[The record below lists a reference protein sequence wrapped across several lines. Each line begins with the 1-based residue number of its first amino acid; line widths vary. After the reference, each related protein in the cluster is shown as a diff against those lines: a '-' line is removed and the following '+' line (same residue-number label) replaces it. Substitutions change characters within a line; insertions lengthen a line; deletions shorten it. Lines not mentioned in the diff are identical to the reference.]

1 MIGMVPAVEIRKK
14 TTADEED
21 ASLLRGHTVEMT
33 AGPAS
38 VNHKSKKDSKQTKM
52 VQGVSVARN
61 NAYCREVAKN
71 MKTLAKHQGVLPCT
85 SHMINGKGYL
95 PHESKQT
102 GTVLNTGQVLGVSKS
117 KDVAVVGDDKT
128 GP

>member
-38 VNHKSKKDSKQTKM
+38 VRL
-52 VQGVSVARN
+52 VQ
-61 NAYCREVAKN
+61 Y
-71 MKTLAKHQGVLPCT
+71 
-85 SHMINGKGYL
+85 
-95 PHESKQT
+95 
-102 GTVLNTGQVLGVSKS
+102 
-117 KDVAVVGDDKT
+117 
-128 GP
+128 